1 MAGLAWGWFEAGWVR
16 LRTLDLMVDGLPA
29 ELDGLRVVHLS
40 DFHLGLPSRGARA
53 VGRGARWARERDPD
67 LVCITGDLV
76 SRPRGEA
83 QLRALVRDL
92 PRCYAILGNHDL
104 AISRD
109 PFSKAVEL
117 EGLEPA
123 SLLLDEGVEV
133 ELRGERVWIAGLDPR
148 SRGREPHLRQD
159 AALTILLSHF
169 PSVLDRPA
177 AEGFDLV
184 LAGHM
189 HDGQICVP
197 YPGGKLR
204 LAHPS
209 ARYTHGFY
217 RRGRTVMHVSPG
229 LGTTFV
235 PFRFFARP
243 EATELVLRVAA
254 RTIGA

>member
-1 MAGLAWGWFEAGWVR
+1 MRFRSFETEVA
-16 LRTLDLMVDGLPA
+16 GLPA
-29 ELDGLRVVHLS
+29 ELDGVRIAHLS

-53 VGRGARWARERDPD
+53 VERAVAWTKERDPD
-67 LVCITGDLV
+67 LVCLTGDLV

-83 QLRALVRDL
+83 KLRKLVREL

-123 SLLLDEGVEV
+123 RLLFDEGAEV
-133 ELRGERVWIAGLDPR
+133 HMRRERVWIVGLDPR
-148 SRGREPHLRQD
+148 SRGREPRLRQD
-159 AALTILLSHF
+159 AALTILLTHF

-217 RRGRTVMHVSPG
+217 RRGGTVMHVSPG

-243 EATELVLRVAA
+243 EATELVLRSAPVHS
-254 RTIGA
+254 GHV